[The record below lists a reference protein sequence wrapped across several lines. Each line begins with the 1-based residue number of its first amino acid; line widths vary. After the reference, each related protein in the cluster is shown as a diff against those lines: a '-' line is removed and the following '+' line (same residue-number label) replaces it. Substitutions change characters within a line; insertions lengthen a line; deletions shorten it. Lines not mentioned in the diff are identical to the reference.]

1 MDTETRLILDIALIL
16 SSAGLLSILFGRLKM
31 PTVIGYLAGG
41 ILLGSSVVPGL
52 QMSQAT
58 LSIFST
64 IGIILLMFFIGIEL
78 NLKGLRHTGP
88 RAFLIVSI
96 EMTLMVIIGYYFGL
110 LIGLKEVEAIFL
122 GAIVSGASTAAV
134 LLVARENGHIDRDL
148 SKAIMSIMVFEDIGQ
163 IVILTLAS
171 PMATGTVAAP
181 GTEYWIVLEI
191 IAFMGLTIVIGL
203 TALPRSL
210 DWLRRNY
217 SKETVLIISLALC
230 FVMAFISGYIG
241 LSVAI
246 GAFLAGIIISEST
259 CHDLVR
265 RRIEPMKEVFIA
277 VFFIAIGMR
286 IDVGL
291 VLDNALLCLGIAA
304 VFIVGKFSTVLFAS
318 YLTTMDLRSSFYLST
333 SMVAMGEFGFIIA
346 SLGLGAGILDLR
358 MYSTVIGAALI
369 TMVALPLLSRSGP
382 RIYGRASRAAPSWAH
397 EIVRRMER
405 VRSDVRRKMDISPEF
420 RLEVRQQLLL
430 IFVDLIFIITILI
443 VFNLVSQVRGLVAPM
458 AGELHLLPSLMLF
471 MITVVL
477 ISPVVVNI
485 VARLRLIAFI
495 IMINV
500 SEGGRHSISGRMR
513 IYRIFRNVGQ
523 LLVMAVLFLLVIP
536 FLPPVGTL
544 DGTALV
550 ALVGLV
556 VSLSAVSWGVLRP
569 AFNRASSAFITRM
582 VILDDDEEGVMERIY
597 CED

>member
-16 SSAGLLSILFGRLKM
+16 GSAGLLSILFGKLKM

-41 ILLGSSVVPGL
+41 VLLGSVVVPGVAMD
-52 QMSQAT
+52 QST

-64 IGIILLMFFIGIEL
+64 IGVILLMFFIGIEL
-78 NLKGLRHTGP
+78 NLRGLRHTGP
-88 RAFLIVSI
+88 SAFLIVSI
-96 EMTLMVIIGYYFGL
+96 EMTLMVILGYYFGL
-110 LIGLKEVEAIFL
+110 IIGLEEVQAVFL
-122 GAIVSGASTAAV
+122 GAIISGASTAAV
-134 LLVARENGHIDRDL
+134 LLVAKENGHIDRDL
-148 SKAIMSIMVFEDIGQ
+148 SRALMSIMVFEDIGQ

-171 PMATGTVAAP
+171 PLATGTVAAP
-181 GTEYWIVLEI
+181 GTEYWIILEI
-191 IAFMGLTIVIGL
+191 IAFMGLSILVGL
-203 TALPRSL
+203 MVLPRGL

-217 SKETVLIISLALC
+217 SKETVLIVSLALC

-246 GAFLAGIIISEST
+246 GAFLAGLIVSEST
-259 CHDLVR
+259 CNNLIR

-277 VFFIAIGMR
+277 IFFIAIGMR

-291 VLDNALLCLGIAA
+291 VLDNILLCLGIAT
-304 VFIVGKFSTVLFAS
+304 VFIVGKFSTILFAS
-318 YLTTMDLRSSFYLST
+318 YLTTMDLRSSFYLAT

-346 SLGLGAGILDLR
+346 TLGLSAGILDLGL
-358 MYSTVIGAALI
+358 YSTVIGAALI
-369 TMVALPLLSRSGP
+369 TMIVLPLLSRSGP
-382 RIYGRASRAAPSWAH
+382 RIYDRTSRAAPSWAH

-405 VRSDVRRKMDISPEF
+405 VRAEVRRKMSISPEF

-430 IFVDLIFIITILI
+430 VFVDLIFIISILI
-443 VFNLVSQVRGLVAPM
+443 GLNLISPVNDLIAPL
-458 AGELHLLPSLMLF
+458 AGELHLLPALLLF

-523 LLVMAVLFLLVIP
+523 LFMIAVLLLLLVP
-536 FLPPVGTL
+536 FLPPVGAL
-544 DGTALV
+544 DLFAVLALLGV
-550 ALVGLV
+550 V
-556 VSLSAVSWGVLRP
+556 VSLSALSWGVLRP
-569 AFNRASSAFITRM
+569 AFNRASSAFVAKM
-582 VILDDDEEGVMERIY
+582 VLLDDDEDSPAESKY
-597 CED
+597 CEE

>member
-1 MDTETRLILDIALIL
+1 METETRLILDIALIL
-16 SSAGLLSILFGRLKM
+16 GSAGLLSIIFGKLKM

-41 ILLGSSVVPGL
+41 VLLGSSIVPGL
-52 QMSQAT
+52 QMDQAT
-58 LSIFST
+58 LDIFST

-78 NLKGLRHTGP
+78 NLRGLRHTGP
-88 RAFLIVSI
+88 SAFLIVSI

-110 LIGLKEVEAIFL
+110 FIGLSNVQAIFL
-122 GAIVSGASTAAV
+122 GAIMSGASTAAV
-134 LLVARENGHIDRDL
+134 LLVAKESGHIDRDL
-148 SKAIMSIMVFEDIGQ
+148 SKALMSIMVFEDIGQ

-181 GTEYWIVLEI
+181 GTEYWIILEI
-191 IAFMGLTIVIGL
+191 VAFMGLSILIGL
-203 TALPRSL
+203 TVLPRFL
-210 DWLRRNY
+210 DWLKRNY
-217 SKETVLIISLALC
+217 SKETVLIVSLALC
-230 FVMAFISGYIG
+230 FVMAFISGYVG

-259 CHDLVR
+259 CNNLIR

-286 IDVGL
+286 IDLGL
-291 VLDNALLCLGIAA
+291 VVDNLLLCLGIAA
-304 VFIVGKFSTVLFAS
+304 VFIVGKLSTILFAS

-346 SLGLGAGILDLR
+346 SLALSSGIIDLKL
-358 MYSTVIGAALI
+358 YSTVIGAALI

-382 RIYGRASRAAPSWAH
+382 RIYDRTSKAAPSWAH
-397 EIVRRMER
+397 EVVRRMER
-405 VRSDVRRKMDISPEF
+405 IRAEVHRKMSISPEF
-420 RLEVRQQLLL
+420 RLEVRRQLLL
-430 IFVDLIFIITILI
+430 IFVDLLFIITILI
-443 VFNLVSQVRGLVAPM
+443 GFNLISPVRELIAPL
-458 AGELHLLPSLMLF
+458 AGELHLLPSLMVF
-471 MITVVL
+471 MITVVI

-523 LLVMAVLFLLVIP
+523 LLVMAILFLLLIP
-536 FLPPVGTL
+536 FLPPVGGL
-544 DGTALV
+544 DGTALI
-550 ALVGLV
+550 ALVVLV
-556 VSLSAVSWGVLRP
+556 VSLSALSWGVLRP
-569 AFNRASSAFITRM
+569 AFNRASSAFVTKM
-582 VILDDDEEGVMERIY
+582 VFLDDDEETVMEQIY
-597 CED
+597 CDD

>member
-16 SSAGLLSILFGRLKM
+16 GSAGLLSILFGRLKM

-41 ILLGSSVVPGL
+41 ILLGSSIVPGL
-52 QMSQAT
+52 QMDQST

-88 RAFLIVSI
+88 SAFLIVSI

-110 LIGLKEVEAIFL
+110 LIGLDEVQAVFL
-122 GAIVSGASTAAV
+122 GAIISGASTAAV
-134 LLVARENGHIDRDL
+134 LLVARENEHIDRNL
-148 SKAIMSIMVFEDIGQ
+148 SKALMSIMVFEDIGQ

-181 GTEYWIVLEI
+181 GTEYWIILEI
-191 IAFMGLTIVIGL
+191 VAFMGMTILIGL
-203 TALPRSL
+203 MVLPRGL

-217 SKETVLIISLALC
+217 SKETVLIVSLALC
-230 FVMAFISGYIG
+230 FVMAFISGYVG

-246 GAFLAGIIISEST
+246 GAFLAGLIISEST
-259 CHDLVR
+259 CSNLIR

-277 VFFIAIGMR
+277 IFFIVIGMR
-286 IDVGL
+286 IDLGL
-291 VLDNALLCLGIAA
+291 MLDNLALCLAIAA
-304 VFIVGKFSTVLFAS
+304 VFVVGKLSAILFAS

-346 SLGLGAGILDLR
+346 SLGLSAGILDLGL
-358 MYSTVIGAALI
+358 YSTVIGAALI

-382 RIYGRASRAAPSWAH
+382 RIYDTASRAAPSWAH

-405 VRSDVRRKMDISPEF
+405 IRGEVRRKMDISPEF

-430 IFVDLIFIITILI
+430 VFVDLVFVFTILI
-443 VFNLVSQVRGLVAPM
+443 VFNLVSQVKALIAPL
-458 AGELHLLPSLMLF
+458 AGEVHLLPSLMLF

-477 ISPVVVNI
+477 ISPIVVNI

-500 SEGGRHSISGRMR
+500 SEGGRHSINGRMR

-523 LLVMAVLFLLVIP
+523 LLVMAVLFLLLVP
-536 FLPPVGTL
+536 FLPPVGAL
-544 DGTALV
+544 DSTALI
-550 ALVGLV
+550 ALFVLV
-556 VSLSAVSWGVLRP
+556 LSLSALSWGVLRP
-569 AFNRASSAFITRM
+569 AFNRASSAFIARM
-582 VILDDDEEGVMERIY
+582 VFLDDEDEGTGERVH

>member
-16 SSAGLLSILFGRLKM
+16 GSAGLLSILFGRLRM

-52 QMSQAT
+52 QMDQAT
-58 LSIFST
+58 LSVFST

-78 NLKGLRHTGP
+78 NLRGLRHTGP
-88 RAFLIVSI
+88 SAFLIVSI
-96 EMTLMVIIGYYFGL
+96 EMTLMVIVGYYFGL
-110 LIGLKEVEAIFL
+110 LIGLDDVQAVFL
-122 GAIVSGASTAAV
+122 GAIISGASTAAV
-134 LLVARENGHIDRDL
+134 LLVAKENGHIDRDL
-148 SKAIMSIMVFEDIGQ
+148 SKALMSIMVFEDIGQ
-163 IVILTLAS
+163 IIILTLAS

-181 GTEYWIVLEI
+181 GTEYWIILEI
-191 IAFMGLTIVIGL
+191 IAFMGLTILIGL
-203 TALPRSL
+203 MVLPRGL

-230 FVMAFISGYIG
+230 FVMAFISGFIG

-246 GAFLAGIIISEST
+246 GAFLAGLIISEST
-259 CHDLVR
+259 CNNLIR

-277 VFFIAIGMR
+277 IFFIAIGMR
-286 IDVGL
+286 IDLGL
-291 VLDNALLCLGIAA
+291 VLDNILLCLAIAA
-304 VFIVGKFSTVLFAS
+304 VFVGAKLSTILFAS

-346 SLGLGAGILDLR
+346 SLGLGAGILDIGL
-358 MYSTVIGAALI
+358 YSTVIGAALI
-369 TMVALPLLSRSGP
+369 TMIVLPLLSRSGP
-382 RIYGRASRAAPSWAH
+382 RIYDRVSRHAPSWAQ

-405 VRSDVRRKMDISPEF
+405 VRAEVRRKMDISPEF

-430 IFVDLIFIITILI
+430 IFVDLLFIITILI
-443 VFNLVSQVRGLVAPM
+443 VFNLIAPVQALLAPL
-458 AGELHLLPSLMLF
+458 AGELHLLPPLLLF
-471 MITVVL
+471 VTTVVL

-523 LLVMAVLFLLVIP
+523 LLIMAVLLLLFVP

-544 DGTALV
+544 DGTALL
-550 ALVGLV
+550 ALVVLAA
-556 VSLSAVSWGVLRP
+556 SLSALSWGVLRP
-569 AFNRASSAFITRM
+569 AFNRASSAFIARM
-582 VILDDDEEGVMERIY
+582 VLMDDDEEGVAERIS

>member
-1 MDTETRLILDIALIL
+1 METETRLILDIALIL
-16 SSAGLLSILFGRLKM
+16 GSAGLLSIIFGKLKM

-41 ILLGSSVVPGL
+41 VLLGSSIVPGL
-52 QMSQAT
+52 QMDQAT
-58 LSIFST
+58 LDIFST

-78 NLKGLRHTGP
+78 NLRGLRHTGP
-88 RAFLIVSI
+88 SAFLIVSI

-110 LIGLKEVEAIFL
+110 FIGLSNVQAIFL
-122 GAIVSGASTAAV
+122 GAIMSGASTAAV
-134 LLVARENGHIDRDL
+134 LLVAKESGHIDRDL
-148 SKAIMSIMVFEDIGQ
+148 SKALMSIMVFEDIGQ

-181 GTEYWIVLEI
+181 GTEYWIILEI
-191 IAFMGLTIVIGL
+191 VAFMGLSILIGL
-203 TALPRSL
+203 TVLPRFL
-210 DWLRRNY
+210 DWLKRNY
-217 SKETVLIISLALC
+217 SKETVLIVSLALC
-230 FVMAFISGYIG
+230 FVMAFISGYVG

-259 CHDLVR
+259 CNNLIR

-286 IDVGL
+286 IDLGL
-291 VLDNALLCLGIAA
+291 VVDNLLLCLGIAA
-304 VFIVGKFSTVLFAS
+304 VFIVGKLSTILFAS

-346 SLGLGAGILDLR
+346 SLALSSGIIDLKL
-358 MYSTVIGAALI
+358 YSTVIGAALI

-382 RIYGRASRAAPSWAH
+382 RIYDRTSKAAPSWAH
-397 EIVRRMER
+397 EVVRRMER
-405 VRSDVRRKMDISPEF
+405 IRAEVHRKMSISPEF
-420 RLEVRQQLLL
+420 RLEVRRQLLL
-430 IFVDLIFIITILI
+430 IFVDLLFIITILI
-443 VFNLVSQVRGLVAPM
+443 GFNLISPVRELIAPL
-458 AGELHLLPSLMLF
+458 AGELHLLPSLMVF
-471 MITVVL
+471 MITVVI

-523 LLVMAVLFLLVIP
+523 LLVMAILFLLLIP
-536 FLPPVGTL
+536 FLPPVGGL
-544 DGTALV
+544 DGTALI
-550 ALVGLV
+550 ALVVLV
-556 VSLSAVSWGVLRP
+556 VSLSALSWGVLRP
-569 AFNRASSAFITRM
+569 AFNRASSAFVTKM
-582 VILDDDEEGVMERIY
+582 VFLDDDEEAVMEQIY
-597 CED
+597 CDD